1 MEIKK
6 VEQLLPKIETKM
18 SEMGLK
24 PEQIKQ
30 EALFALQILN
40 NPKNKF
46 LQNATT
52 DSVLTSIVNIAAI
65 GLTLNPVVEEAYI
78 IPRKKKVSKDNW
90 VVEAHLEPSYKGMI
104 NLIVKSGLVT
114 NISANVVYSGDYFDC
129 DLGNNMLS
137 HKPYY
142 LNNKQKGD
150 KICAYAI
157 GFLVNGGKQI
167 EIMPMNEIYMI
178 RDTSESYKAEINGKA
193 KTSIWSTYE
202 DEMIRKTL
210 IKRLSKKFPRK
221 QINNNLINALSL
233 TNIDYQ
239 VKDWQINKIESLLN
253 TSTILDEQKQ
263 EIERQLS
270 SLTYQTANNLIEHLE
285 NNQLNP
291 TDRLNMN
298 QGDINKQL
306 DLHCKE

>member
-6 VEQLLPKIETKM
+6 VDQLLPKIEIKM

-40 NPKNKF
+40 DPKNKF
-46 LQNATT
+46 LQSATT
-52 DSVLTSIVNIAAI
+52 DSVLTSIINIAAI

-78 IPRKKKVSKDNW
+78 IPRKKKVNKNNW
-90 VVEAHLEPSYKGMI
+90 IVEAHLEPSYKGMI

-114 NISANVVYSGDYFDC
+114 NISSNVVYSGDSFDC
-129 DLGNNMLS
+129 DLGNNTLS

-142 LNNKQKGD
+142 LVNKQKGD
-150 KICAYAI
+150 KVCAYAI
-157 GFLVNGGKQI
+157 GFLPNGGKQI
-167 EIMPMNEIYMI
+167 EIMPINEIYEI
-178 RDTSESYKAEINGKA
+178 RNTSESYKAEINGKA

-202 DEMIRKTL
+202 DEMIKKTL

-221 QINNNLINALSL
+221 QINNNLINALNL

-239 VKDWQINKIESLLN
+239 VKDWQINKIETLLGS
-253 TSTILDEQKQ
+253 STILDTQKE

-270 SLTYQTANNLIEHLE
+270 SLTYQTALNLIEHLE

-291 TDRLNMN
+291 ADKLNMN
-298 QGDINKQL
+298 QGDIQKQL
-306 DLHCKE
+306 DLHCK